1 MAMQLLEGLIDII
14 IVALLLRLLIR
25 PSEAHFNPLYGL
37 LHRITDPLLWPSRYV
52 TRAPWQGILLTVV
65 VVAALRGILNAL
77 AGFPDLQEAVGRS
90 LLELIQLVFQGYM
103 VLWFVAV
110 FTSSLYTNPLG
121 QIMARAF
128 LPIDYLL
135 GILGIPRRKILPY
148 SFPLLLV
155 LFGLLATMLRGIFLL
170 GAFPSARLLAVSI
183 GEGLLLTAGL
193 FPFPGFFSV
202 VLILGAILSWFSPDP
217 RNPLVQAVYGISEPL
232 LSPFRRFVPS
242 FGAIDI
248 SPIVALLAFQIL
260 GGAIQRLIVEL
271 FRLLG

>member
-1 MAMQLLEGLIDII
+1 MQLIEGLLDII

-25 PSEAHFNPLYGL
+25 PSEAHFNPIYGL
-37 LHRITDPLLWPSRYV
+37 LYRITEPLLAPSRYV

-65 VVAALRGILNAL
+65 VVTIFRGILNTL

-90 LLELIQLVFQGYM
+90 LLELVQLVFQGYM
-103 VLWFVAV
+103 VLWFVAI
-110 FTSSLYTNPLG
+110 FTSSFYTNPLG
-121 QIMARAF
+121 QIMGRAF

-155 LFGLLATMLRGIFLL
+155 LFGLLATILRGIFLI
-170 GAFPSARLLAVSI
+170 GAFPSVKLLAVSI
-183 GEGLLLTAGL
+183 GEGLLLAVGL
-193 FPFPGFFSV
+193 FPFPGFFSI

-232 LSPFRRFVPS
+232 LSPFRKFVPS
-242 FGAIDI
+242 FGAIDV